1 MYAGL
6 SVFGNPYY
14 TSLAE
19 GSATDNALTG
29 RYLAIRNILFGLDEA
44 TNIESEILSR
54 LLHRIS
60 SGRAK
65 SRMQS
70 SVNAEREIEQGAA
83 LIAVMTTNQSLYD
96 KLKQVKKRPD
106 GEIARTIEF
115 QLEMPEVF
123 IKNPNLSKEIVNPFN
138 DNYGHAGPIYI
149 QYLFTIGEH
158 EIKKMI
164 HKWSERFREEYG
176 ANPAYRFYENMIASC
191 FAGGEFAMQAG
202 IIQLDLDRIF
212 KAVVKAMLEI
222 RKNVFRINEVDY
234 KSLLGDFFNNN
245 VNGFLALNDGKV
257 VMEPR
262 GPKVV
267 GRIEIHSG
275 VQYIAASAIENYLSA
290 PGMQISVAAAE
301 KEWKKT
307 GVLVVHDGDKLTKK
321 QRLTTGWK
329 QGTHQNAVKCYAFK
343 TELPEDFFDGDRP
356 ETTD

>member
-1 MYAGL
+1 MF
-6 SVFGNPYY
+6 SVS
-14 TSLAE
+14 TRS
-19 GSATDNALTG
+19 
-29 RYLAIRNILFGLDEA
+29 I
-44 TNIESEILSR
+44 
-54 LLHRIS
+54 
-60 SGRAK
+60 
-65 SRMQS
+65 
-70 SVNAEREIEQGAA
+70 
-83 LIAVMTTNQSLYD
+83 
-96 KLKQVKKRPD
+96 
-106 GEIARTIEF
+106 
-115 QLEMPEVF
+115 
-123 IKNPNLSKEIVNPFN
+123 
-138 DNYGHAGPIYI
+138 
-149 QYLFTIGEH
+149 
-158 EIKKMI
+158 
-164 HKWSERFREEYG
+164 
-176 ANPAYRFYENMIASC
+176 
-191 FAGGEFAMQAG
+191 
-202 IIQLDLDRIF
+202 
-212 KAVVKAMLEI
+212 
-222 RKNVFRINEVDY
+222 

-301 KEWKKT
+301 KEWKKA